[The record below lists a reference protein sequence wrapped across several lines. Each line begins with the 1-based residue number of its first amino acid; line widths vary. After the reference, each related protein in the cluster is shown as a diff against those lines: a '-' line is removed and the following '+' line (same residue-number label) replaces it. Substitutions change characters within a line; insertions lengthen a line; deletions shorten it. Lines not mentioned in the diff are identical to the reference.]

1 MTNLAHLHK
10 WSCRQPSVRCSG
22 RAWLPQAG
30 HTTKGATEFRDH
42 GHRSAPGNTGGHSTS
57 QPISGASGAPQAPS
71 FHLFHLELPARPRL
85 FSHYSWL
92 PCRCPAAALFSGHS
106 PYPPPQSPCSGPPSE
121 IPLFFFS
128 SFPFRPITVPPL
140 SPTGKK
146 KRQERNRAPS
156 CLRRSER
163 TNKIK

>member
-71 FHLFHLELPARPRL
+71 FHLFHLALPARPRL
-85 FSHYSWL
+85 F
-92 PCRCPAAALFSGHS
+92 PTIAGCPAAVLPL
-106 PYPPPQSPCSGPPSE
+106 PYFQATVPNPPSPCSGPPSE
-121 IPLFFFS
+121 IPLFFLLFLS
-128 SFPFRPITVPPL
+128 ISPHHRATPFTDREE
-140 SPTGKK
+140 
-146 KRQERNRAPS
+146 RQERNRAPS

-163 TNKIK
+163 KNKIK